1 MKKLFDRKNNK
12 KGFTLAELLIV
23 VAIIAVLVAISIPV
37 FTSKLEKAREATDV
51 ANMRA
56 AKAVAVA
63 KYLDSG
69 TDTDSDTGTTTIKT
83 TGTFY
88 YDAAKGE
95 LVDADTA
102 KKLTAYGKGT
112 STSPSITYGAENVDK
127 YTGDADG
134 KIIEVFISD
143 GTTQNFHGKTTDE
156 GVISEKWVK
165 P

>member
-63 KYLDSG
+63 KYLDSN
-69 TDTDSDTGTTTIKT
+69 SDALTGGI
-83 TGTFY
+83 TGSTNSWY
-88 YDAAKGE
+88 YDASSGE
-95 LVDADTA
+95 LKNSAPNG
-102 KKLTAYGKGT
+102 YGKGT
-112 STSPSITYGAENVDK
+112 STDGGTTYG
-127 YTGDADG
+127 
-134 KIIEVFISD
+134 
-143 GTTQNFHGKTTDE
+143 TTDVDGYKGTDVCTNGYIKVTFVQDSSKDNVTIKESWE
-156 GVISEKWVK
+156 GINSK
-165 P
+165 